1 VDLTNTIA
9 LAFALA
15 FDAFAVAVAVG
26 IRAGKLERW
35 AVFRLS
41 FHFGFAQFGMP
52 IIGWRAGEL
61 VFDLVGSAGQ
71 WLAGAILLAIGAR
84 LIWEQFNPD
93 KRRWSGDPTRGAS
106 LLALMFATSVDALAA
121 GLSLA
126 LVGVEIYWPRVR
138 KFGGT
143 QIQSYCRCDRW
154 PAPDRP
160 GGKCG
165 FVVIPPT
172 NCQEAGPLTCLPC
185 SVRFK

>member
-1 VDLTNTIA
+1 MDLTNTIA

-93 KRRWSGDPTRGAS
+93 TRRWSGDPTRGAS

-126 LVGVEIYWPRVR
+126 LVGVEILYPAMIIGVVAAGMTVIGLV
-138 KFGGT
+138 FGNSVGLRFSRT
-143 QIQSYCRCDRW
+143 AGVI
-154 PAPDRP
+154 
-160 GGKCG
+160 GGLLLIGLAVKA
-165 FVVIPPT
+165 V
-172 NCQEAGPLTCLPC
+172 L
-185 SVRFK
+185 

>member
-71 WLAGAILLAIGAR
+71 WLAGAILLLIGAR
-84 LIWEQFNPD
+84 LIWEQLYPE

-106 LLALMFATSVDALAA
+106 LLALVFATSVDALAA

-126 LVGVEIYWPRVR
+126 LVGVEILYPALVIGVVAAGMTIIGLV
-138 KFGGT
+138 FGRSVGLRFSRT
-143 QIQSYCRCDRW
+143 AGVI
-154 PAPDRP
+154 
-160 GGKCG
+160 GGLLLIGLAVKA
-165 FVVIPPT
+165 V
-172 NCQEAGPLTCLPC
+172 L
-185 SVRFK
+185 

>member
-1 VDLTNTIA
+1 MELTNTIA

-84 LIWEQFNPD
+84 LIWEQFNPER
-93 KRRWSGDPTRGAS
+93 RRWSGDPTRGAS

-126 LVGVEIYWPRVR
+126 LVGVEILYPALVIGIVAAGMTVLGLV
-138 KFGGT
+138 FGLSVGLRFSRT
-143 QIQSYCRCDRW
+143 AGVI
-154 PAPDRP
+154 
-160 GGKCG
+160 GGVLLIGLAVKA
-165 FVVIPPT
+165 V
-172 NCQEAGPLTCLPC
+172 L
-185 SVRFK
+185 

>member
-71 WLAGAILLAIGAR
+71 WLAGVILLAIGVR
-84 LIWEQFNPD
+84 LIWEQFNPE

-126 LVGVEIYWPRVR
+126 LVGVEILYPALVIGVVAAGMTVIGLV
-138 KFGGT
+138 FGHSVGLRFSRT
-143 QIQSYCRCDRW
+143 AGVI
-154 PAPDRP
+154 
-160 GGKCG
+160 GGLLLI
-165 FVVIPPT
+165 VLAV
-172 NCQEAGPLTCLPC
+172 NAVL
-185 SVRFK
+185 